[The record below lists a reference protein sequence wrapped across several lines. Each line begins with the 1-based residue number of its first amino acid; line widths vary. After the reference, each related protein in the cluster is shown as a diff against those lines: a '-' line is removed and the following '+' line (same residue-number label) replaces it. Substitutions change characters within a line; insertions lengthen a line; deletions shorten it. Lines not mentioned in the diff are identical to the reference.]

1 MLNQTTRY
9 AKVKTVSVKVTDK
22 EGAAVKGAQVQFQV
36 LNMGEYFPI
45 AKAETDEKGTV
56 SLVTG
61 LGSVRVLAFLPEME
75 GFAQADLDTRAQDEI
90 SLILTGETVEAEDW
104 RAVDVIA
111 PVDTPVNPD
120 MPTQEQKAEG
130 TRRLNEANKIRKE
143 KKENWVNPELD
154 RFSCRRR

>member
-1 MLNQTTRY
+1 
-9 AKVKTVSVKVTDK
+9 
-22 EGAAVKGAQVQFQV
+22 
-36 LNMGEYFPI
+36 
-45 AKAETDEKGTV
+45 
-56 SLVTG
+56 
-61 LGSVRVLAFLPEME
+61 ME

-120 MPTQEQKAEG
+120 MPTPEQKAEG

-143 KKENWVNPELD
+143 KKENWVNPELTAFLAGED
-154 RFSCRRR
+154 EKELRQAMVDVLRRKTTQTVFAMYWKSIWNMASSVQKNLKRSLVLGNVAKKK

>member
-1 MLNQTTRY
+1 
-9 AKVKTVSVKVTDK
+9 
-22 EGAAVKGAQVQFQV
+22 
-36 LNMGEYFPI
+36 
-45 AKAETDEKGTV
+45 
-56 SLVTG
+56 
-61 LGSVRVLAFLPEME
+61 ME

-120 MPTQEQKAEG
+120 MLTPEQKAEG

-143 KKENWVNPELD
+143 KKENWVNPELTAFLAGED
-154 RFSCRRR
+154 EKELRQAMVDVLSEKDHTDCVCNVLEEHLEYGKQCAKEFKTKSGTGNVAKKK